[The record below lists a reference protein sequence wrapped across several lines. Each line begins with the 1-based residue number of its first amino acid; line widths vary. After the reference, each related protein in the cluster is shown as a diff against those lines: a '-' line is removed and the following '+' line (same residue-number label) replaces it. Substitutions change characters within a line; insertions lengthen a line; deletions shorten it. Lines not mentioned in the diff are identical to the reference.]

1 MIVGFVEK
9 IKTWHGKWLAYVLND
24 RYNWWECCLKIE
36 LIELLAMSVRATD
49 TGPSEIT
56 PQLPAAIGGSDM
68 CLTHKQLSAPTIS
81 TNEHHQFKSRTSYSS
96 TSELMPT
103 VSSPGFHE
111 CNGSGDDNCSPLDAA
126 NIRHMEIDDEDTVE
140 YKRLCARSPCVTL
153 LSLSLGP
160 LLSNIFTSLV
170 SIVLS
175 VYASKALP
183 NSNAAVAAL
192 TIASVPEFIANSI
205 AWALLIGSSA
215 TVSGSLGKGDVVGAQ
230 TAAINA
236 VTMALIF
243 GALLLIIMLPSAGQ
257 ILHSLASSEHSTD
270 IISIAYDYIFV
281 FICGIPVTTLNF
293 TLNGIMSGT
302 GNVRLVS
309 ICNIIDVILTLGV
322 FAPIFLFV
330 SAIKT
335 SLGVRGASLA
345 IVLSR
350 TVVLFVYLY
359 VYIFRGTVRM
369 NWRLLH
375 QNRTFAYVKAILG
388 VGCIDLISSLSGTVI
403 LGIVSTFVSKLATDY
418 AKQHPS
424 ESQKQTY
431 EEVMASWACLNRIYN
446 LVVAI
451 SFGVTGGYLA
461 PASYAY
467 GRKMYS
473 RFISLTWSCF
483 IYDSVLLLILGI
495 LFIITIPWF
504 SQIFSTSKLYTD
516 MSTQI
521 VRIMLATS
529 LILPFQFIITTICQA
544 CNMILIGL
552 IVGLVTQ
559 VAILPTC
566 FIIIYY
572 VTLKYIPNDVW
583 LRYRLCILSFTFN
596 DILSGAISIG
606 VWIYPMRKFKRL
618 AREQK
623 AGELG
628 NKI

>member
-1 MIVGFVEK
+1 
-9 IKTWHGKWLAYVLND
+9 
-24 RYNWWECCLKIE
+24 
-36 LIELLAMSVRATD
+36 MSVRATD
-49 TGPSEIT
+49 TSTNEIKPSPLAI
-56 PQLPAAIGGSDM
+56 IGGSDM
-68 CLTHKQLSAPTIS
+68 CLSHEQLGTPTID
-81 TNEHHQFKSRTSYSS
+81 TNNYIYLKSRTSYSS

-103 VSSPGFHE
+103 ISYPKIQE
-111 CNGSGDDNCSPLDAA
+111 ANGNDNDNCSPSDSA
-126 NIRHMEIDDEDTVE
+126 NIRHMQISDEDTLE

-183 NSNAAVAAL
+183 NSNATVAAL

-215 TVSGSLGKGDVVGAQ
+215 TVSSSLGKSDVVGAQ

-243 GALLLIIMLPSAGQ
+243 GALLLIIMLPSANQ
-257 ILHSLASSEHSTD
+257 ILHSLASSEHSAD
-270 IISIAYDYIFV
+270 IIAIAYNYIFV

-293 TLNGIMSGT
+293 TLNGVMSGT
-302 GNVRLVS
+302 GNVKLVS
-309 ICNIIDVILTLGV
+309 ICNVVDVVLTLGI
-322 FAPIFLFV
+322 FAPTFLFV
-330 SAIKT
+330 PAIKT
-335 SLGVRGASLA
+335 ALGVRGASLA

-369 NWRLLH
+369 NWKLLH
-375 QNRTFAYVKAILG
+375 KNRTFAYVKAILG

-418 AKQHPS
+418 ANNHPS
-424 ESQKQTY
+424 LDKKQTY

-483 IYDSVLLLILGI
+483 IYDSVLLLTLGI
-495 LFIITIPWF
+495 LFIIIIPWF
-504 SQIFSTSKLYTD
+504 SQIFSTSKLYIE

-521 VRIMLATS
+521 VRIMLTTS
-529 LILPFQFIITTICQA
+529 VILPFQFIITTICQA

-552 IVGLVTQ
+552 IVGLATQ

-566 FIIIYY
+566 FVIIYY
-572 VTLKYIPNDVW
+572 VTLKYIPDDVW

-618 AREQK
+618 AQEQN
-623 AGELG
+623 AGGLG
-628 NKI
+628 SKI

>member
-1 MIVGFVEK
+1 MSTHVVDASPSK
-9 IKTWHGKWLAYVLND
+9 AAPSALAAA
-24 RYNWWECCLKIE
+24 K
-36 LIELLAMSVRATD
+36 
-49 TGPSEIT
+49 GSEMALS
-56 PQLPAAIGGSDM
+56 QEQFGS
-68 CLTHKQLSAPTIS
+68 PTI
-81 TNEHHQFKSRTSYSS
+81 TTKELTQFRSQTTFGS
-96 TSELMPT
+96 TSELLPT
-103 VSSPGFHE
+103 VSLPIFPE
-111 CNGSGDDNCSPLDAA
+111 DNCNRSPSNATLVNNVDA
-126 NIRHMEIDDEDTVE
+126 DDKDTIE
-140 YKRLCARSPCVTL
+140 YKRLGAKSPCVTL

-175 VYASKALP
+175 VYVSKALL

-192 TIASVPEFIANSI
+192 TIAAVPEFIANSI

-215 TVSGSLGKGDVVGAQ
+215 TVSGSLGKGDIIGAR

-243 GALLLIIMLPSAGQ
+243 GILMLIIMLPSARQ
-257 ILHSLASSEHSTD
+257 ILLSLASSEHSSD

-281 FICGIPVTTLNF
+281 FICGIPITALNF

-302 GNVRLVS
+302 GNVKLVS
-309 ICNIIDVILTLGV
+309 ICNIIDVVLTLGV

-330 SAIKT
+330 PAT
-335 SLGVRGASLA
+335 NASLGVRGASLA

-350 TVVLFVYLY
+350 TLVCLIYLY
-359 VYIFRGTVRM
+359 VYIFRGNVRM
-369 NWRLLH
+369 DWRLLH

-418 AKQHPS
+418 ANRNPNGN
-424 ESQKQTY
+424 EKQTY

-467 GRKMYS
+467 GRKLYD

-483 IYDSVLLLILGI
+483 IYDSVLLLLLGV
-495 LFIITIPWF
+495 LFIIIIPWF
-504 SQIFSTSKLYTD
+504 SQIFSTSELYTM

-529 LILPFQFIITTICQA
+529 AILPFQFIITTICQA

-552 IVGLVTQ
+552 LVGVATQ
-559 VAILPTC
+559 VFILPAC

-572 VTLKYIPNDVW
+572 VSFKYIPEDVW

-596 DILSGAISIG
+596 DILSGVVSIG
-606 VWIYPMRKFKRL
+606 VWIYSMRKLKRL
-618 AREQK
+618 ARAQDVEK
-623 AGELG
+623 PAD
-628 NKI
+628 KR